1 MPHTNAWNVT
11 DPPGTE
17 QAKNIDDH
25 IRRLRVDLG
34 DRLADLV
41 VDVMA
46 DPLKLKA
53 DAQDPVVDKQLI
65 IPFSDFMVT
74 TNGKEAE
81 FHDGYCLAYTDTGLL
96 MCPVQV
102 PVGCTITKV
111 EVLVDVAD
119 ADSINWSFDSRSF
132 AAGGGRPASQT
143 AQVILANGNVAG
155 AGVKI
160 GASGVLA
167 VLVSAAQ
174 MYYIAIDGVG
184 ANGNSYDLYG
194 ARVTY
199 TSPSAATVR

>member
-1 MPHTNAWNVT
+1 MAHTNAWNVT

-25 IRRLRVDLG
+25 IRKLRVDIG
-34 DRLADLV
+34 DRLADIV

-53 DAQDPVVDKQLI
+53 DAQDPVIDKILI
-65 IPFSDFMVT
+65 IPFPDFT
-74 TNGKEAE
+74 ANTDGKETNYL
-81 FHDGYCLAYTDTGLL
+81 DGRGFAFTDTGLV
-96 MCPVQV
+96 MAAVKV

-119 ADSINWSFDSRSF
+119 AASINWAFYSRPF
-132 AAGGGRPASQT
+132 AAGGGRPSSLT
-143 AQVILANGNVAG
+143 AQTTLASGSVVG

-160 GASGVLA
+160 GASGILA
-167 VLVSAAQ
+167 QVVASNE
-174 MYYIAIDGVG
+174 MYYISLDGIG
-184 ANGNSYDLYG
+184 AAGNSYDFFG

-199 TSPSAATVR
+199 TSPNATATR